1 MYISFFFSFQI
12 KMGKETIGILHKTRK
27 RHLTDKGLGVPLL
40 ERRFTQV
47 RSSIE
52 DASILD
58 FNV

>member
-1 MYISFFFSFQI
+1 
-12 KMGKETIGILHKTRK
+12 MGKETIGILHKTRK